1 VLKQTDDPG
10 NVDMA
15 ANAMAEENAR
25 RQKAAADEAQR
36 TANARARNAQQ
47 NTVTSNLPATV
58 QNIIKPQEQPKQFNP
73 ATAEA
78 RTVGGKQL
86 TPDVINRVNQDPNA
100 QMAVY
105 DQYVREKNK
114 RMPFGDAR
122 LKDIPL
128 VGGLASGYAGGRN
141 IGDIRVRD
149 AVRGGAEKFAGSRA
163 GKILGGAGRLGAKAA
178 NLLTFNQAGKVA
190 SNVASKVPIGV
201 EGFKSKA
208 PSPQEFTNVTGIN
221 LPKTL
226 QESNPDKLQQYAE
239 ESEKLQEE
247 NRKQLE
253 ERQKQLEMDVSRE
266 TDPEKKEQL
275 RQQFQDS
282 TKIQQEQLNQQLRD
296 IEAQKVRSTNL
307 ESVVSGRTENPETS
321 AAGRARQAVSEGR
334 ARPNEQLDP
343 RSTSQGWFQQMYGN
357 MLSSGQSPAAVAAAQ
372 ARAGK
377 RIEQA
382 QKKRQG
388 SK

>member
-1 VLKQTDDPG
+1 MDWFDFLKQDMREQLEQDTRVVDTDKLRQ
-10 NVDMA
+10 
-15 ANAMAEENAR
+15 ERQAR
-25 RQKAAADEAQR
+25 IASE
-36 TANARARNAQQ
+36 
-47 NTVTSNLPATV
+47 LPKTV
-58 QNIIKPQEQPKQFNP
+58 QNVIKPQEPPQQFNP

-78 RTVGGKQL
+78 RTIGGSKRREGRLGKIPGMGRQKVNQQL
-86 TPDVINRVNQDPNA
+86 TPDVINRINQDPNA

-105 DQYVREKNK
+105 DQYVREQNK

-128 VGGLASGYAGGRN
+128 VGGFASGYAGGRN

-149 AVRGGAEKFAGSRA
+149 AMRQGADKFAETRA
-163 GKILGGAGRLGAKAA
+163 GKILGKVGSKIPGIRNMRS
-178 NLLTFNQAGKVA
+178 NLQAQ
-190 SNVASKVPIGV
+190 
-201 EGFKSKA
+201 A
-208 PSPQEFTNVTGIN
+208 PSPKQFTDRTGIN
-221 LPKTL
+221 LPKTM
-226 QESNPDKLQQYAE
+226 QESDPDKLQQYAE

-266 TDPEKKEQL
+266 TDPEKQKQL

-282 TKIQQEQLNQQLRD
+282 TKTQQEELNQQLRD

-321 AAGRARQAVSEGR
+321 AAGRTRQAVSEGR

-382 QKKRQG
+382 QQRR
-388 SK
+388 SKT

>member
-1 VLKQTDDPG
+1 MDWFDLLKQDMREQLEQETRVVDTDKLRQ
-10 NVDMA
+10 
-15 ANAMAEENAR
+15 ERQAR
-25 RQKAAADEAQR
+25 IASEMPK
-36 TANARARNAQQ
+36 
-47 NTVTSNLPATV
+47 TV
-58 QNIIKPQEQPKQFNP
+58 QNIIKPQQPPQQFNP

-105 DQYVREKNK
+105 DQYVREQNK

-122 LKDIPL
+122 LKDIPI
-128 VGGLASGYAGGRN
+128 VGGFASGYAGGRN

-149 AVRGGAEKFAGSRA
+149 AMRQGADKFAETRA
-163 GKILGGAGRLGAKAA
+163 GKILGKVGSKIPGVRNIRS
-178 NLLTFNQAGKVA
+178 NLQAQ
-190 SNVASKVPIGV
+190 
-201 EGFKSKA
+201 A
-208 PSPQEFTNVTGIN
+208 PSPQEFTNRTGIN
-221 LPKTL
+221 LPKTM
-226 QESNPDKLQQYAE
+226 QESDPDKLQQYAE

>member
-1 VLKQTDDPG
+1 MNWMIVLKQTDDPG

-15 ANAMAEENAR
+15 ANAVAQENAR

-36 TANARARNAQQ
+36 TANARARNQQQ
-47 NTVTSNLPATV
+47 NTVTSNLPASV

-86 TPDVINRVNQDPNA
+86 TPDVINRINQDPNA

-105 DQYVREKNK
+105 DQYVREQNK

-122 LKDIPL
+122 LKDIPI
-128 VGGLASGYAGGRN
+128 VGGFASGYAGGRN

-163 GKILGGAGRLGAKAA
+163 GKILGKVGSKIPGVRNIRS
-178 NLLTFNQAGKVA
+178 NLQAQ
-190 SNVASKVPIGV
+190 
-201 EGFKSKA
+201 A

-226 QESNPDKLQQYAE
+226 QESDPEKLQQYAE
-239 ESEKLQEE
+239 ESEKLRDE
-247 NRKQLE
+247 NQKQLE

-296 IEAQKVRSTNL
+296 IEARKVRSTNL

-357 MLSSGQSPAAVAAAQ
+357 MLSSGKSPAAVAAAQ

-382 QKKRQG
+382 QQRRNKT
-388 SK
+388 